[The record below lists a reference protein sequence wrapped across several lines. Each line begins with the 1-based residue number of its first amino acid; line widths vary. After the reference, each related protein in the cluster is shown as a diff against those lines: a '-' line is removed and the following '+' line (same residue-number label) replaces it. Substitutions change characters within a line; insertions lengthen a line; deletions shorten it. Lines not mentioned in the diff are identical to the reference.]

1 MNCSRNPTSP
11 CCGLRPV
18 AGDARERA
26 ALVVD
31 RVEAERERAGLR
43 AAADRDRTAGR
54 RRVADRRRH
63 RLASGEAASRDRG
76 RAEIG
81 RPLGDL
87 DVRAAEAIAAR
98 DQGAPVLGHRRRV
111 IDDQLE
117 APVLRR
123 EGIHRETADRVDP
136 LPDAARRRVR
146 DGRGRRAATSAAAAT
161 PAAATGGERGRE
173 TDDETETKR

>member
-1 MNCSRNPTSP
+1 MSVGRAT
-11 CCGLRPV
+11 GGRLLGEQHARAVDVDDLAGERVLPV
-18 AGDARERA
+18 ADDARERA

-31 RVEAERERAGLR
+31 RVEGERERAGLR

-54 RRVADRRRH
+54 RRETDRRRH
-63 RLASGEAASRDRG
+63 RLAGGEAAALDGG

-87 DVRAAEAIAAR
+87 DVRAAEAVAAC

-117 APVLRR
+117 APVLR
-123 EGIHRETADRVDP
+123 P
-136 LPDAARRRVR
+136 
-146 DGRGRRAATSAAAAT
+146 
-161 PAAATGGERGRE
+161 
-173 TDDETETKR
+173 